1 MQSPARASDT
11 VGATID
17 LRRVVCLGGAV
28 LGVCC
33 KPSRPAHTLPQIWVA
48 LGDNLAAV
56 AWDLNSFGPGPV
68 SQGLVT
74 AVYVGW
80 NVVSAVL
87 GAPPLLGYG
96 YHGLRHLLLFHR
108 NLLFLLLLMLCLAFA
123 PPSAAML
130 SGVLCARTLPLRVV
144 WWRRC
149 LQRQCKN

>member
-96 YHGLRHLLLFHR
+96 YHGLRHLLCFIAI
-108 NLLFLLLLMLCLAFA
+108 FCF
-123 PPSAAML
+123 
-130 SGVLCARTLPLRVV
+130 C
-144 WWRRC
+144 C
-149 LQRQCKN
+149 C